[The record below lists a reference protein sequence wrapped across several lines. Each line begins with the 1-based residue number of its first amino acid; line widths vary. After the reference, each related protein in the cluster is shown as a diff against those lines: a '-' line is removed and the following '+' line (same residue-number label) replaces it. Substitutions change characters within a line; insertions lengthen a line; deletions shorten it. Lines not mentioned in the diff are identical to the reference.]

1 MAKKSKRL
9 LSILL
14 AVMMLL
20 TMFPITMP
28 TMVASAAG
36 EVSVDTWEELRD
48 ALKSEND
55 KVVTLTKDI
64 TYEAYNTGYHGVKA
78 DIVLDLNGY
87 EIKVKNTYDAAHP
100 DMEEGCYEE
109 FFNIFNGGR
118 LTINDSS
125 KTEMVK
131 FLLSHM

>member
-48 ALKSEND
+48 ALKSETD

-78 DIVLDLNGY
+78 ASYV
-87 EIKVKNTYDAAHP
+87 
-100 DMEEGCYEE
+100 
-109 FFNIFNGGR
+109 F
-118 LTINDSS
+118 LTLIS
-125 KTEMVK
+125 
-131 FLLSHM
+131 